1 MSIPDDD
8 HDDIAMSRTGMVGPM
23 GTLIDDLKTK
33 VDPDTGAAF
42 RKLCAEA
49 DMDHS
54 SAIRDWVYL
63 KVHGKT
69 YTEMLVDA
77 AKTKRERLFGKGP
90 IEALTIRGTVS

>member
-1 MSIPDDD
+1 MSFPVDND
-8 HDDIAMSRTGMVGPM
+8 AALSRTGMVGPM
-23 GTLIDDLKTK
+23 GTLIDELKSK

-49 DMDHS
+49 HMDHS

-77 AKTKRERLFGKGP
+77 AKTKREKLFGKGP
-90 IEALTIRGTVS
+90 IEALTVRGVVS